1 MKYYLSVFL
10 LVFVGVNVHAQ
21 SLSMPELTNLATLTN
36 EQANNA
42 LIYGKPFKK
51 LYWQAVNGIQIV
63 HYRAGDLPSKF
74 ENIVIGDGTK
84 TSEGIFLHT
93 VTYTTSNTKYVLSL
107 IAQAKDA
114 GLNINFQGVDASN
127 NIYLF
132 DNSFFAVKIYINV
145 NNTQGIVEITQKEYI
160 AVD

>member
-1 MKYYLSVFL
+1 
-10 LVFVGVNVHAQ
+10 
-21 SLSMPELTNLATLTN
+21 
-36 EQANNA
+36 
-42 LIYGKPFKK
+42 
-51 LYWQAVNGIQIV
+51 
-63 HYRAGDLPSKF
+63 
-74 ENIVIGDGTK
+74 
-84 TSEGIFLHT
+84 
-93 VTYTTSNTKYVLSL
+93 VLSL

-145 NNTQGIVEITQKEYI
+145 NNTQGIVEVTQKEYI